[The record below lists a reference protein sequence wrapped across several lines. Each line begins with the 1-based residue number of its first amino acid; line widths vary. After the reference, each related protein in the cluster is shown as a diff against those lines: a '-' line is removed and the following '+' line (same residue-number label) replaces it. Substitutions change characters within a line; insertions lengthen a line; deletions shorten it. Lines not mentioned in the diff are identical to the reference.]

1 MNFVNDPHKMKVV
14 FVTVLIVAIIFF
26 LGSGILGYFYWQ
38 KGKLYK
44 SLANDKSK
52 LETSIEEQIKEKTAE
67 LEAKLQTDTETLR
80 KEKIDCEADR
90 SAKED
95 QIDSF
100 RSGMA
105 KITAYKE
112 ALKYYYS
119 VLEAHGG
126 YTGWT
131 DQEYAIFRSKAQA
144 TGDQDFVDVVDYTW
158 NETSVDVVTRL
169 IRFHQALVTGFER
182 GIK

>member
-1 MNFVNDPHKMKVV
+1 MGLHSSLRKSGKSSAAKSVMTRSERIKWLKEKGQWSEEKKVV
-14 FVTVLIVAIIFF
+14 GLPKIKALKI
-26 LGSGILGYFYWQ
+26 
-38 KGKLYK
+38 KAAKK
-44 SLANDKSK
+44 
-52 LETSIEEQIKEKTAE
+52 IKEKTAE
-67 LEAKLQTDTETLR
+67 LETKLQTDTETLR
-80 KEKIDCEADR
+80 KEKTDCEADR

-100 RSGMA
+100 REGMA

-119 VLEAHGG
+119 VLETHGG

>member
-1 MNFVNDPHKMKVV
+1 MEFVNDPRKAKIGFVV
-14 FVTVLIVAIIFF
+14 VLLLAVIFF
-26 LGSGILGYFYWQ
+26 LAAGVLSYFYWQ
-38 KGKLYK
+38 KTDSYK
-44 SLANDKSK
+44 SLADEKQK
-52 LETSIEEQIKEKTAE
+52 LEVSVEDQIAAKTTELQTQIDVLEKEKTESGADKS
-67 LEAKLQTDTETLR
+67 ALQG
-80 KEKIDCEADR
+80 
-90 SAKED
+90 

-100 RSGMA
+100 RDGMA
-105 KITAYKE
+105 KITTYKE

-119 VLEAHGG
+119 VLETHGG